1 MRVLYGQSVRKMRM
15 HSEVENEDGGRAL
28 PNREVVGIDTGRRGM
43 KIVKFTDEQMT
54 HLAKMLSRAQI
65 TGAEAFEFVGIVGQ
79 LKAAKDEPVQKTGA
93 AESQEG

>member
-1 MRVLYGQSVRKMRM
+1 
-15 HSEVENEDGGRAL
+15 
-28 PNREVVGIDTGRRGM
+28 M